1 MLNFEYKGISQG
13 KYVEGEIEALNNA
26 EAAHKL
32 KDKKVI
38 ITKLKETKKKKVVT
52 KKEKTSFSFGTG
64 IKPQEILIFCKQFAT
79 MLRAG
84 LPVLNTLDML
94 EGQTS
99 RPPMKKVIST
109 IKKDLESGNALS
121 KCFEKHTKIFDTV
134 VVNLIKAGEASG
146 KLDTFLQKIVTNL
159 EKREKI
165 KSQIKSALFYP
176 GVLFS
181 VAILV
186 TVFMLMNVVPTFVN
200 MYEGMGMAD
209 DLPTP
214 TAVIMSMSEFVRS
227 SGGFFLLVFIISFV
241 FGFKFLIKKNYEVRK
256 NWHRIMMKL
265 PIFGNLI
272 RKSILAKV
280 SLVLGNLN
288 QAGVDLIES
297 IDIAKSVTDNVIVVE
312 ALERIKKGV
321 FSGETLADL
330 FNKEKIFPPT
340 FSQLISVGEQTGS
353 LDEMF
358 GSVALYYEEEFDVAV
373 ANLASLIEPIMIV
386 FMGITIGGLMLAMY
400 APIFN
405 VGAIIGWLLVILGL
419 IKIIDLFE
427 DNLHNNK
434 NIKTLMRI

>member
-1 MLNFEYKGISQG
+1 MLNFEYKGISYG

-32 KDKKVI
+32 KEQKVI
-38 ITKLKETKKKKVVT
+38 ITKLKETKKKKAIE
-52 KKEKTSFSFGTG
+52 KKEKKSFSFGTG
-64 IKPQEILIFCKQFAT
+64 VKAQEILIFCKQFAT

-84 LPVLNTLDML
+84 LPVLNTLEML
-94 EGQTS
+94 DGQTK
-99 RPPMKKVIST
+99 RPGMKKVIQT

-121 KCFEKHTKIFDTV
+121 KCFEKHPKVFDTV

-146 KLDTFLQKIVTNL
+146 KLDTFLQKIVVSL

-186 TVFMLMNVVPTFVN
+186 TVFMLMKVVPTFVN
-200 MYEGMGMAD
+200 MYEGMGMGD

-214 TAVIMSMSEFVRS
+214 TAVIMSMSEFIRS
-227 SGGFFLLVFIISFV
+227 SGGFFLLIFLITFV
-241 FGFKFLIKKNYEVRK
+241 VGFKFLINKNYNIK
-256 NWHRIMMKL
+256 KAWHQTLLKM
-265 PIFGNLI
+265 PVFGNLI
-272 RKSILAKV
+272 NKSILAKV

-297 IDIAKSVTDNVIVVE
+297 IDIAKSVTDNVVVIE
-312 ALERIKKGV
+312 SLENIKKGV
-321 FSGETLADL
+321 FSGETLTDL
-330 FNKEKIFPPT
+330 FHKEKIFPPT

-358 GSVALYYEEEFDVAV
+358 GSVAIYYEEEFDVAV
-373 ANLASLIEPIMIV
+373 GNLSSLIEPIMIV

-405 VGAIIGWLLVILGL
+405 VGAII
-419 IKIIDLFE
+419 
-427 DNLHNNK
+427 N
-434 NIKTLMRI
+434 

>member
-32 KDKKVI
+32 KEQKVI
-38 ITKLKETKKKKVVT
+38 ITKLKEAKKKKPVV
-52 KKEKTSFSFGTG
+52 KKDKKSFSFGTG
-64 IKPQEILIFCKQFAT
+64 IKAQEILIFCKQFAT

-84 LPVLNTLDML
+84 LPVLNTLEML
-94 EGQTS
+94 EGQTT
-99 RPPMKKVIST
+99 RPNMKKVIQT

-121 KCFEKHTKIFDTV
+121 KCFEKHPKIFDTV

-146 KLDTFLQKIVTNL
+146 KLDTFLQKIVISL

-200 MYEGMGMAD
+200 MYEGMGMGD

-227 SGGFFLLVFIISFV
+227 SGGLFLLIFIILFV
-241 FGFKFLIKKNYEVRK
+241 VGFKYLMTKNYNVK
-256 NWHRIMMKL
+256 KAWHKTMLKL
-265 PIFGNLI
+265 PVFGNLI
-272 RKSILAKV
+272 NKSILAKV

-297 IDIAKSVTDNVIVVE
+297 IDIAKSVTDNVVVVE
-312 ALERIKKGV
+312 SLENIKKGV
-321 FSGETLADL
+321 FSGETLTDL
-330 FNKEKIFPPT
+330 FGKEKIFPPT

-358 GSVALYYEEEFDVAV
+358 GSVAIYYEEEFDVAV

-405 VGAIIGWLLVILGL
+405 VGAIIG
-419 IKIIDLFE
+419 
-427 DNLHNNK
+427 
-434 NIKTLMRI
+434 

>member
-1 MLNFEYKGISQG
+1 MLNFEYKGISLG

-32 KDKKVI
+32 KEKKVI
-38 ITKLKETKKKKVVT
+38 ITKLKEAKKKKVVT
-52 KKEKTSFSFGTG
+52 KKEKTSISFGTG

-84 LPVLNTLDML
+84 LPVLNTLEML

-99 RPPMKKVIST
+99 RPPMKKVIAT

-146 KLDTFLQKIVTNL
+146 KLDTFLQKIVINL

-181 VAILV
+181 VAVLV

-241 FGFKFLIKKNYEVRK
+241 VGFKFLIKKNYEVRK
-256 NWHRIMMKL
+256 NWHRVTLKL

-272 RKSILAKV
+272 QKSILAKV

-312 ALERIKKGV
+312 ALENIKKGV
-321 FSGETLADL
+321 FSGESLTDL

-358 GSVALYYEEEFDVAV
+358 TSIAIYYEEEFDVAV

-405 VGAIIGWLLVILGL
+405 VGAIIG
-419 IKIIDLFE
+419 
-427 DNLHNNK
+427 
-434 NIKTLMRI
+434 

>member
-32 KDKKVI
+32 KDQKVI
-38 ITKLKETKKKKVVT
+38 ITKLKEAKKKKLVS

-64 IKPQEILIFCKQFAT
+64 IKAQEILIFCKQFAT

-84 LPVLNTLDML
+84 LPVLNTLEML
-94 EGQTS
+94 EGQTT
-99 RPPMKKVIST
+99 RPPMKKVIQT

-121 KCFEKHTKIFDTV
+121 KCFEKHPKIFDTV

-146 KLDTFLQKIVTNL
+146 KLDTFLQKIVVSL

-200 MYEGMGMAD
+200 MYEGMGMGD

-227 SGGFFLLVFIISFV
+227 SGGFFLLIFIILFIV
-241 FGFKFLIKKNYEVRK
+241 GFKFLISKNYNVK
-256 NWHRIMMKL
+256 KVWHKIMLKL
-265 PIFGNLI
+265 PVFGNLI
-272 RKSILAKV
+272 NKSILAKV

-297 IDIAKSVTDNVIVVE
+297 IDIAKSVTDNVIVIE
-312 ALERIKKGV
+312 ALENIKKGV
-321 FSGETLADL
+321 FSGETLTDL

-358 GSVALYYEEEFDVAV
+358 GSVAIYYEEEFDVAV

-405 VGAIIGWLLVILGL
+405 VGAIIG
-419 IKIIDLFE
+419 
-427 DNLHNNK
+427 
-434 NIKTLMRI
+434 

>member
-1 MLNFEYKGISQG
+1 MLNFEYKGISLG

-32 KDKKVI
+32 KEKKVI
-38 ITKLKETKKKKVVT
+38 ITKLKEAKKKKAVT
-52 KKEKTSFSFGTG
+52 KKEKISISFGTG

-84 LPVLNTLDML
+84 LPVLNTLEML

-99 RPPMKKVIST
+99 RPPMKKVIAT

-146 KLDTFLQKIVTNL
+146 KLDTFLQKIVINL

-181 VAILV
+181 VAVLV

-241 FGFKFLIKKNYEVRK
+241 VGFKFLIKKNYEVRK
-256 NWHRIMMKL
+256 NWHRVTLKL

-272 RKSILAKV
+272 QKSILAKV

-312 ALERIKKGV
+312 ALENIKKGV
-321 FSGETLADL
+321 FSGESLTDL

-358 GSVALYYEEEFDVAV
+358 TSIAIYYEEEFDVAV

-405 VGAIIGWLLVILGL
+405 VGAIIG
-419 IKIIDLFE
+419 
-427 DNLHNNK
+427 
-434 NIKTLMRI
+434 

>member
-1 MLNFEYKGISQG
+1 MLNFEYKGISLG

-32 KDKKVI
+32 KEKKVI
-38 ITKLKETKKKKVVT
+38 ITKLKEAKKKKVVS

-84 LPVLNTLDML
+84 LPVLNTLEML

-99 RPPMKKVIST
+99 RPPMKKVIAT

-146 KLDTFLQKIVTNL
+146 KLDTFLQKIVINL

-181 VAILV
+181 VAVLV

-241 FGFKFLIKKNYEVRK
+241 VGFKFLIKKNYEVRK
-256 NWHRIMMKL
+256 NWHRVTLKL

-272 RKSILAKV
+272 QKSILAKV

-312 ALERIKKGV
+312 ALENIKKGV
-321 FSGETLADL
+321 FSGESLTDL

-358 GSVALYYEEEFDVAV
+358 TSIAIYYEEEFDVAV

-405 VGAIIGWLLVILGL
+405 VGAIIG
-419 IKIIDLFE
+419 
-427 DNLHNNK
+427 
-434 NIKTLMRI
+434 

>member
-32 KDKKVI
+32 KDQKVI
-38 ITKLKETKKKKVVT
+38 ITKLKEAKKKKAVV
-52 KKEKTSFSFGTG
+52 KKEKKSFSFGTG
-64 IKPQEILIFCKQFAT
+64 IKAQEILIFCKQFAT

-84 LPVLNTLDML
+84 LPVLNTLEML
-94 EGQTS
+94 EGQTT
-99 RPPMKKVIST
+99 RPPMKKVIQT

-121 KCFEKHTKIFDTV
+121 KCFEKHPKIFDTV

-146 KLDTFLQKIVTNL
+146 KLDTFLQKIVVSL

-200 MYEGMGMAD
+200 MYEGMGMGD

-227 SGGFFLLVFIISFV
+227 SGGLFLLIFIILFLV
-241 FGFKFLIKKNYEVRK
+241 GFKYLMTKNYNVK
-256 NWHRIMMKL
+256 KAWHKTMLKL
-265 PIFGNLI
+265 PVFGNLI
-272 RKSILAKV
+272 NKSILAKV

-297 IDIAKSVTDNVIVVE
+297 IDIAKSVTDNVVVIE
-312 ALERIKKGV
+312 ALENIKKGV
-321 FSGETLADL
+321 FSGETLTDL
-330 FNKEKIFPPT
+330 FSKEKIFPPT

-358 GSVALYYEEEFDVAV
+358 GSVAIYYEEEFDVAV

-405 VGAIIGWLLVILGL
+405 VGAIIG
-419 IKIIDLFE
+419 
-427 DNLHNNK
+427 
-434 NIKTLMRI
+434 

>member
-1 MLNFEYKGISQG
+1 MLNFEYKGIALG

-38 ITKLKETKKKKVVT
+38 ITKLKETKKKKEVS

-121 KCFEKHTKIFDTV
+121 KCFEKHSKIFDTV

-227 SGGFFLLVFIISFV
+227 SGGFFLLMFIISFV
-241 FGFKFLIKKNYEVRK
+241 IGFKFLIKKNYEVRK

-272 RKSILAKV
+272 QKSILAKV

-321 FSGETLADL
+321 FSGETLTDL

-373 ANLASLIEPIMIV
+373 ANLASLIEPIVIV

-405 VGAIIGWLLVILGL
+405 VGAIIG
-419 IKIIDLFE
+419 
-427 DNLHNNK
+427 
-434 NIKTLMRI
+434 

>member
-32 KDKKVI
+32 KDQKVI
-38 ITKLKETKKKKVVT
+38 ITKLKEAKKKKVVT

-64 IKPQEILIFCKQFAT
+64 IKAQEILIFCKQFAT

-84 LPVLNTLDML
+84 LPVLNTLEML
-94 EGQTS
+94 DGQTK
-99 RPPMKKVIST
+99 RPPMKKVIQT

-121 KCFEKHTKIFDTV
+121 KCFDKHPKIFDTV

-146 KLDTFLQKIVTNL
+146 KLDTFLQKIVVNL

-176 GVLFS
+176 GILFS
-181 VAILV
+181 VAMMV
-186 TVFMLMNVVPTFVN
+186 TVFMLMNVVPTFVD
-200 MYEGMGMAD
+200 MYENMGMGD

-214 TAVIMSMSEFVRS
+214 TAVIMSMSKFVRS
-227 SGGFFLLVFIISFV
+227 SGGFFLLIFIILFV
-241 FGFKFLIKKNYEVRK
+241 VGFKYLISKNYNVK
-256 NWHRIMMKL
+256 KAWHQTILKL

-272 RKSILAKV
+272 NKSILAKV

-297 IDIAKSVTDNVIVVE
+297 IDIAKSVTDNVIVIE
-312 ALERIKKGV
+312 ALENIKKGV
-321 FSGETLADL
+321 FSGETLTDL
-330 FNKEKIFPPT
+330 FNKEKIFPAT

-358 GSVALYYEEEFDVAV
+358 GSVAIYYEEEFDVAV

-405 VGAIIGWLLVILGL
+405 VGAVIG
-419 IKIIDLFE
+419 
-427 DNLHNNK
+427 
-434 NIKTLMRI
+434 

>member
-32 KDKKVI
+32 KDQKVI
-38 ITKLKETKKKKVVT
+38 ITKLKEAKKKKVVV

-64 IKPQEILIFCKQFAT
+64 IKAQEILIFCKQFAT

-84 LPVLNTLDML
+84 LPVLNTLEML
-94 EGQTS
+94 EGQTT
-99 RPPMKKVIST
+99 RPPMKKVIQT

-121 KCFEKHTKIFDTV
+121 KCFEKHSKIFDTV

-146 KLDTFLQKIVTNL
+146 KLDTFLQKIVVSL

-200 MYEGMGMAD
+200 MYEGMGMGD

-227 SGGFFLLVFIISFV
+227 SGGFFLLIFIISFI
-241 FGFKFLIKKNYEVRK
+241 FGFKFLISKNYNVK
-256 NWHRIMMKL
+256 KVWHKIMLKL
-265 PIFGNLI
+265 PVFGNLI
-272 RKSILAKV
+272 NKSILAKV

-297 IDIAKSVTDNVIVVE
+297 IDIAKSVTDNVIVIE
-312 ALERIKKGV
+312 ALENIKKGV
-321 FSGETLADL
+321 FSGETLTDL
-330 FNKEKIFPPT
+330 FAKEKIFPPT

-358 GSVALYYEEEFDVAV
+358 GSVAIYYEEEFDVAV

-405 VGAIIGWLLVILGL
+405 VGAII
-419 IKIIDLFE
+419 
-427 DNLHNNK
+427 N
-434 NIKTLMRI
+434 

>member
-1 MLNFEYKGISQG
+1 MINFAYKGISLG
-13 KYVEGEIEALNNA
+13 KYVEGEIEALNNT

-32 KDKKVI
+32 KEQKVI
-38 ITKLKETKKKKVVT
+38 ITNLKESKKKVPFV
-52 KKEKTSFSFGTG
+52 KKERTPITFGTG
-64 IKPQEILIFCKQFAT
+64 IKAQEILIFCKQFGT

-84 LPVLNTLDML
+84 LPVLNTLEML
-94 EGQTS
+94 EGQTK
-99 RPPMKKVIST
+99 RPPMKKVIQT

-121 KCFEKHTKIFDTV
+121 KCFEKHPKVFDTV

-146 KLDTFLQKIVTNL
+146 KLDTFLTKIVINL

-186 TVFMLMNVVPTFVN
+186 TIFMLTNVVPTFVN

-214 TAVIMSMSEFVRS
+214 TAVIMAMSEFVS
-227 SGGFFLLVFIISFV
+227 SWKGVFLLIFLILFV
-241 FGFKFLIKKNYEVRK
+241 VGFKFLISKNYNIK
-256 NWHRIMMKL
+256 KKWHQVMLKL

-272 RKSILAKV
+272 NKSILAKI

-297 IDIAKSVTDNVIVVE
+297 IDIAKSVTDNVVIIE
-312 ALERIKKGV
+312 ALENIKKGV
-321 FSGETLADL
+321 FSGRSLTEL
-330 FNKEKIFPPT
+330 FNKETVFPAT
-340 FSQLISVGEQTGS
+340 FTQLISVGEQTGS

-358 GSVALYYEEEFDVAV
+358 GSIAIYYEEEFDVAV
-373 ANLASLIEPIMIV
+373 SNLASLIEPIMIV

-405 VGAIIGWLLVILGL
+405 VGAIIG
-419 IKIIDLFE
+419 
-427 DNLHNNK
+427 
-434 NIKTLMRI
+434 

>member
-1 MLNFEYKGISQG
+1 MLNFEYKGISLG

-32 KDKKVI
+32 KEKKVI
-38 ITKLKETKKKKVVT
+38 ITKLKEAKKKKVVS

-146 KLDTFLQKIVTNL
+146 KLDTFLQKIVINL

-181 VAILV
+181 VAVLV

-241 FGFKFLIKKNYEVRK
+241 VGFKFLIKKNYEVRK
-256 NWHRIMMKL
+256 NWHRVTLKL

-272 RKSILAKV
+272 QKSILAKV

-312 ALERIKKGV
+312 ALENIKKGV
-321 FSGETLADL
+321 FSGESLTDL

-358 GSVALYYEEEFDVAV
+358 TSIAIYYEEEFDVAV

-405 VGAIIGWLLVILGL
+405 VGAIIG
-419 IKIIDLFE
+419 
-427 DNLHNNK
+427 
-434 NIKTLMRI
+434 

>member
-1 MLNFEYKGISQG
+1 MLNFEYKGISLG

-32 KDKKVI
+32 KEQKVI
-38 ITKLKETKKKKVVT
+38 ITRLKEAKKKKIVT
-52 KKEKTSFSFGTG
+52 KKEKMSFTFGTG

-84 LPVLNTLDML
+84 LPVLNTLEML
-94 EGQTS
+94 EGQTAK
-99 RPPMKKVIST
+99 PPMKKVIST

-146 KLDTFLQKIVTNL
+146 KLDTFLQKIVINL

-214 TAVIMSMSEFVRS
+214 TAVIMAMSEFVRS
-227 SGGFFLLVFIISFV
+227 SGGFFLLVFIVSFV
-241 FGFKFLIKKNYEVRK
+241 FGLKFLIRKNYEVRK
-256 NWHRIMMKL
+256 NWHRVVMKL

-272 RKSILAKV
+272 QKSILAKV

-312 ALERIKKGV
+312 ALENIKKGV
-321 FSGETLADL
+321 FSGESLTDL
-330 FNKEKIFPPT
+330 FNKEKIFPTT

-358 GSVALYYEEEFDVAV
+358 GSIAIYYEEEFDVAV

-405 VGAIIGWLLVILGL
+405 VGAIIG
-419 IKIIDLFE
+419 
-427 DNLHNNK
+427 
-434 NIKTLMRI
+434 

>member
-32 KDKKVI
+32 KDQKVI
-38 ITKLKETKKKKVVT
+38 ITKLKEAKKKKVVT

-64 IKPQEILIFCKQFAT
+64 IKAQEILIFCKQFAT

-84 LPVLNTLDML
+84 LPVLNTLEML
-94 EGQTS
+94 DGQTK
-99 RPPMKKVIST
+99 RPPMKKVIQT

-121 KCFEKHTKIFDTV
+121 KCFDKHPKIFDTV

-146 KLDTFLQKIVTNL
+146 KLDTFLQKIVVNL

-165 KSQIKSALFYP
+165 KSQIKSALFYQ
-176 GVLFS
+176 GILFS
-181 VAILV
+181 VAMMV
-186 TVFMLMNVVPTFVN
+186 TVFMLMNVVPTFVD
-200 MYEGMGMAD
+200 MYENMGMGD

-214 TAVIMSMSEFVRS
+214 TAVIMSMSKFVRS
-227 SGGFFLLVFIISFV
+227 SGGFFLLIFIILFV
-241 FGFKFLIKKNYEVRK
+241 VGFKYLISKNYNVK
-256 NWHRIMMKL
+256 KAWHQTILKL

-272 RKSILAKV
+272 NKSILAKV

-297 IDIAKSVTDNVIVVE
+297 IDIAKSVTDNVIVIE
-312 ALERIKKGV
+312 ALENIKKGV
-321 FSGETLADL
+321 FSGETLTDL
-330 FNKEKIFPPT
+330 FNKEKIFPAT

-358 GSVALYYEEEFDVAV
+358 GSVAIYYEEEFDVAV

-405 VGAIIGWLLVILGL
+405 VGAIIG
-419 IKIIDLFE
+419 
-427 DNLHNNK
+427 
-434 NIKTLMRI
+434 

>member
-1 MLNFEYKGISQG
+1 MLNFAYKGISQG

-32 KDKKVI
+32 KEKKVI
-38 ITKLKETKKKKVVT
+38 ITKLKEAKKKKVVT
-52 KKEKTSFSFGTG
+52 KKEKTSFTFGTG
-64 IKPQEILIFCKQFAT
+64 VKAQEILIFCKQFAT
-79 MLRAG
+79 MMRAG
-84 LPVLNTLDML
+84 LPVLNTLKML
-94 EGQTS
+94 EGQTK
-99 RPPMKKVIST
+99 RPPMKKIIQT
-109 IKKDLESGNALS
+109 IKKDLESGNSLA
-121 KCFEKHTKIFDTV
+121 KCFEKHPKIFDTV

-146 KLDTFLQKIVTNL
+146 KLDVFLQKIVINL

-200 MYEGMGMAD
+200 MYEQMGAKE
-209 DLPTP
+209 LPTP
-214 TAVIMSMSEFVRS
+214 TAVIMSMSSFVRS
-227 SGGFFLLVFIISFV
+227 SGGLYLLIFIILSV
-241 FGFKFLIKKNYEVRK
+241 VGFKYLMSKNYIVK
-256 NWHRIMMKL
+256 KGWHQTMLKL

-272 RKSILAKV
+272 QKSILAKV

-297 IDIAKSVTDNVIVVE
+297 IDIAKSVTDNVIVIE
-312 ALERIKKGV
+312 ALENIKKGV
-321 FSGETLADL
+321 FSGETLTDL
-330 FNKEKIFPPT
+330 FNKEKIFPAT

-358 GSVALYYEEEFDVAV
+358 GSIAIYYEEEFDVAV

-386 FMGITIGGLMLAMY
+386 FMGVTIGGLMLAMY
-400 APIFN
+400 APIFSI
-405 VGAIIGWLLVILGL
+405 GDIIG
-419 IKIIDLFE
+419 
-427 DNLHNNK
+427 
-434 NIKTLMRI
+434 

>member
-1 MLNFEYKGISQG
+1 MLNFEYKGIALG

-32 KDKKVI
+32 KEKKVI
-38 ITKLKETKKKKVVT
+38 ITKLKEAKKKKVVT
-52 KKEKTSFSFGTG
+52 KKEKISFSFGTG

-84 LPVLNTLDML
+84 LPVLNTLEML

-99 RPPMKKVIST
+99 RPPMKKVIQT

-146 KLDTFLQKIVTNL
+146 KLDTFLQKIVINL

-227 SGGFFLLVFIISFV
+227 SSGLFLLIFIITFV
-241 FGFKFLIKKNYEVRK
+241 FGFKYLISKNYAVRK
-256 NWHRIMMKL
+256 NWHRITLKL

-272 RKSILAKV
+272 QKSILAKV

-312 ALERIKKGV
+312 ALENIKKGV
-321 FSGETLADL
+321 FSGESLTDL
-330 FNKEKIFPPT
+330 FNKEKIFPTT

-358 GSVALYYEEEFDVAV
+358 GSIAIYYEEEFDVAV

-405 VGAIIGWLLVILGL
+405 VGAIIG
-419 IKIIDLFE
+419 
-427 DNLHNNK
+427 
-434 NIKTLMRI
+434 

>member
-1 MLNFEYKGISQG
+1 MLNFEYKGISLG

-32 KDKKVI
+32 KEQKVI
-38 ITKLKETKKKKVVT
+38 ITKLKEAKKKKAVV
-52 KKEKTSFSFGTG
+52 KKEKKSFSFGTG
-64 IKPQEILIFCKQFAT
+64 IKAQEILIFCKQFAT

-84 LPVLNTLDML
+84 LPVLNTLEML
-94 EGQTS
+94 EGQTT
-99 RPPMKKVIST
+99 RPPMKKVIQT

-121 KCFEKHTKIFDTV
+121 KCFEKHPKIFDTV

-146 KLDTFLQKIVTNL
+146 KLDTFLQKIVISL

-200 MYEGMGMAD
+200 MYEGMGMGD

-214 TAVIMSMSEFVRS
+214 TAVIMSMSEFIRS
-227 SGGFFLLVFIISFV
+227 SGGFFLLIFIILFV
-241 FGFKFLIKKNYEVRK
+241 VGFKFLINKNYNVK
-256 NWHRIMMKL
+256 KAWHKTMLKL
-265 PIFGNLI
+265 PVFGNLI
-272 RKSILAKV
+272 NKSILAKV

-297 IDIAKSVTDNVIVVE
+297 IDIAKSVTDNVVVIE
-312 ALERIKKGV
+312 ALENIKKGV
-321 FSGETLADL
+321 FSGETLTDL
-330 FNKEKIFPPT
+330 FGKEKIFPPT

-358 GSVALYYEEEFDVAV
+358 GSVAIYYEEEFDVAV

-386 FMGITIGGLMLAMY
+386 FMGITIY
-400 APIFN
+400 
-405 VGAIIGWLLVILGL
+405 WVI
-419 IKIIDLFE
+419 
-427 DNLHNNK
+427 
-434 NIKTLMRI
+434 

>member
-1 MLNFEYKGISQG
+1 MLNFEYKGISLG

-32 KDKKVI
+32 KEKKVI
-38 ITKLKETKKKKVVT
+38 ITKLKEAKKKKVVT
-52 KKEKTSFSFGTG
+52 KKEKTSITFGTG

-84 LPVLNTLDML
+84 LPVLNTLEML

-99 RPPMKKVIST
+99 RPPMKKVIAT

-146 KLDTFLQKIVTNL
+146 KLDTFLQKIVINL

-186 TVFMLMNVVPTFVN
+186 TIFMLMNVVPTFVN

-214 TAVIMSMSEFVRS
+214 TAVIMAMSEFVRS

-256 NWHRIMMKL
+256 NWHRVTLKL

-272 RKSILAKV
+272 QKSILAKV

-312 ALERIKKGV
+312 ALENIKKGV
-321 FSGETLADL
+321 FSGESLTDL

-358 GSVALYYEEEFDVAV
+358 NSIAIYYEEEFDVAV

-405 VGAIIGWLLVILGL
+405 VGAIIG
-419 IKIIDLFE
+419 
-427 DNLHNNK
+427 
-434 NIKTLMRI
+434 

>member
-1 MLNFEYKGISQG
+1 MLNFEYKGISYG

-26 EAAHKL
+26 EAAYKL
-32 KDKKVI
+32 KEQKVI
-38 ITKLKETKKKKVVT
+38 ITKLKETKKKKAVV
-52 KKEKTSFSFGTG
+52 KKEKKSFSFGTG
-64 IKPQEILIFCKQFAT
+64 IKAQEILIFCKQFAT

-84 LPVLNTLDML
+84 LPVLNTLEML
-94 EGQTS
+94 EGQTT
-99 RPPMKKVIST
+99 RPPMKKVIQT

-121 KCFEKHTKIFDTV
+121 KCFEKHPKIFDTV

-146 KLDTFLQKIVTNL
+146 KLDTFLQKIVVSL

-200 MYEGMGMAD
+200 MYEGMGMGD
-209 DLPTP
+209 NLPTP

-227 SGGFFLLVFIISFV
+227 SGGLFLLIFIILFV
-241 FGFKFLIKKNYEVRK
+241 VGFKYLMTKNYNVK
-256 NWHRIMMKL
+256 KAWHKTMLKL
-265 PIFGNLI
+265 PVFGNLI
-272 RKSILAKV
+272 NKSILAKV

-297 IDIAKSVTDNVIVVE
+297 IDIAKSVTDNVVVIE
-312 ALERIKKGV
+312 ALENIKKGV
-321 FSGETLADL
+321 FSGETLTDL
-330 FNKEKIFPPT
+330 FGKEKIFPPT

-358 GSVALYYEEEFDVAV
+358 GSVAIYYEEEFDVAV

-405 VGAIIGWLLVILGL
+405 VGAII
-419 IKIIDLFE
+419 
-427 DNLHNNK
+427 N
-434 NIKTLMRI
+434 

>member
-1 MLNFEYKGISQG
+1 MLNFEYKGIALG

-38 ITKLKETKKKKVVT
+38 ITKLKETKKKKEVS

-121 KCFEKHTKIFDTV
+121 KCFEKHSKIFDTV

-227 SGGFFLLVFIISFV
+227 SGGFFLLMFIISFV
-241 FGFKFLIKKNYEVRK
+241 IGFKFLIKKNYEVRK

-272 RKSILAKV
+272 QKSILAKV

-405 VGAIIGWLLVILGL
+405 VGAIIG
-419 IKIIDLFE
+419 
-427 DNLHNNK
+427 
-434 NIKTLMRI
+434 

>member
-1 MLNFEYKGISQG
+1 MLNFQYKGISQG

-32 KDKKVI
+32 KEKKVI
-38 ITKLKETKKKKVVT
+38 ITELQEAKKKKVVT
-52 KKEKTSFSFGTG
+52 KKEKTSFTFGTG
-64 IKPQEILIFCKQFAT
+64 VKAQEILIFCKQFAT
-79 MLRAG
+79 MMRAG
-84 LPVLNTLDML
+84 LPVLNTLEML
-94 EGQTS
+94 EGQTK
-99 RPPMKKVIST
+99 RPPMKKIIQT
-109 IKKDLESGNALS
+109 IKKDLESGNSLA
-121 KCFEKHTKIFDTV
+121 KCFEKHPKIFDTV

-146 KLDTFLQKIVTNL
+146 KLDTFLQKIVINL

-176 GVLFS
+176 AVLFS
-181 VAILV
+181 VAIMV

-200 MYEGMGMAD
+200 MYESMGMKD

-227 SGGFFLLVFIISFV
+227 SGGLFLLIFIILSV
-241 FGFKFLIKKNYEVRK
+241 VGFKYLMSKNYIVK
-256 NWHRIMMKL
+256 KTWHQIMLKL

-272 RKSILAKV
+272 NKSILAKV

-297 IDIAKSVTDNVIVVE
+297 IDIAKSVTDNVIVIE
-312 ALERIKKGV
+312 ALENIKKGV
-321 FSGETLADL
+321 FSGETLTDL
-330 FNKEKIFPPT
+330 FNKEKIFPAT

-358 GSVALYYEEEFDVAV
+358 GSIAIYYEEEFDVAV

-405 VGAIIGWLLVILGL
+405 VGAIIG
-419 IKIIDLFE
+419 
-427 DNLHNNK
+427 
-434 NIKTLMRI
+434 